1 MRVYLMDRQC
11 TAQHLTATH
20 ATVTEVTRKIEG
32 HGHELYMDNLFSSP
46 GLVDDLTKKKIN
58 HCGTVRLN
66 RKGMPED
73 LRYKMVK
80 LRWEGSI

>member
-1 MRVYLMDRQC
+1 MDRQC

-20 ATVTEVTRKIEG
+20 ATVTELTRNIRTWPQIV
-32 HGHELYMDNLFSSP
+32 HGQFHFSPELF
-46 GLVDDLTKKKIN
+46 DDLTKKKIN